1 MEVPLTFDYL
11 TNSYLAWSSV
21 RMESAVWNKAPS
33 SVLAHQL
40 TVWGCAAQ
48 PLMPSFQ
55 WKGSEWS
62 PFYFPQMTGWQCS
75 PAGRSVAVRV
85 LALPWG
91 ISGIGMVRTA
101 LTISCC
107 CHSATQ
113 SCPILCDP
121 MDCSMPDFPVLHH
134 LPELAQTHVHWDS
147 DAIQPSHPLLFPSPL
162 LPSIFPSIN
171 SCLPVKWYSGNKH
184 VMSMY

>member
-1 MEVPLTFDYL
+1 
-11 TNSYLAWSSV
+11 
-21 RMESAVWNKAPS
+21 MESAVWNKAPS

-40 TVWGCAAQ
+40 AGWGCAAQ
-48 PLMPSFQ
+48 PPTPSFQ

-62 PFYFPQMTGWQCS
+62 PFYFPQMTCWQCS

-91 ISGIGMVRTA
+91 ISDIGMVRTA

-113 SCPILCDP
+113 SCLILCDP

-134 LPELAQTHVHWDS
+134 LPELAQTHVHWDG
-147 DAIQPSHPLLFPSPL
+147 DAIQPSHSLSSPSTPAL
-162 LPSIFPSIN
+162 NLSQPQVRASSLVAKVSELQLQHQDPGWSFD
-171 SCLPVKWYSGNKH
+171 
-184 VMSMY
+184 